1 MGNTT
6 TNDSTTTGA
15 IMQVGTLLRARGEDK
30 LFMIT
35 EVITVLRKKRKTT
48 EKIKGYK
55 VSPCARLDWGFAV
68 TNNEILQRFE
78 VVS

>member
-1 MGNTT
+1 MSNTT
-6 TNDSTTTGA
+6 TNDPITTGVD
-15 IMQVGTLLRARGEDK
+15 MQVGTLLRTKGEDK

-35 EVITVLRKKRKTT
+35 KVITVLRKKRKTT

-55 VSPCARLDWGFAV
+55 VSPCDQMDWAFAV
-68 TNNEILQRFE
+68 TNNELAQRFE